1 MTMIDAP
8 RPIGIFLC
16 ERVLRDVLRPDSISC
31 INMHN
36 MMTVQAF
43 PAVLPLVFA
52 YAEVTGSDQD
62 FTYQFKFVD
71 RKGTELAT
79 SNVQKVSPLPN
90 KYMTH
95 KLIGAFQGLV
105 FPDEGS
111 YILNLALDGKDVT
124 SMAFQ
129 VLHFAPESSA

>member
-1 MTMIDAP
+1 MTKTEGP
-8 RPIGIFLC
+8 KPIGIFLC

-31 INMHN
+31 INLHN

-52 YAEVTGSDQD
+52 YAEVTGSHHE

-71 RKGTELAT
+71 RQAQVLAV
-79 SNVQKVSPLPN
+79 SNVQKVAPLPN

-105 FPDEGS
+105 FPEEGS
-111 YILNLALDGKDVT
+111 YELTLSLDGADVS
-124 SMAFQ
+124 SMSFQ
-129 VLHFAPESSA
+129 VLLYTPEATA